1 MSLYVSSA
9 TLRFNSLS
17 TKTTS
22 LTGIYKVIGAPSY
35 FPTVFSWIKKWVDAN
50 TINKLHILQPSEVL
64 PTLQK
69 YLDMENIAKKF
80 GGDFEYDHGM
90 QPKLDPEDER
100 VLRWLPPNAS
110 LPVGPLKWIDEG
122 KGKRVVVAVGNN
134 EGRGRGEKVASLRQG
149 RKPSM

>member
-1 MSLYVSSA
+1 MFLYVSSA

-50 TINKLHILQPSEVL
+50 TVNKVHILQPSEVL
-64 PTLQK
+64 PTLQE

-90 QPKLDPEDER
+90 QPKLDPEVER